1 MNGGFP
7 LLCLIAGG
15 PKHDYHV
22 MTVST
27 RIAELLPAIELRWSW
42 PLYPIEGPQL
52 CMPIPYMVIKRGW
65 KIPELNGDVSKPI
78 VNMFW

>member
-27 RIAELLPAIELRWSW
+27 RIAELLPAIETSHFDGPGQCIQLRGPNSVCQS
-42 PLYPIEGPQL
+42 PIWLSNVAG
-52 CMPIPYMVIKRGW
+52 KS
-65 KIPELNGDVSKPI
+65 LN
-78 VNMFW
+78 